1 MNKNWKTTFVVTA
14 VLLAAV
20 QARAETANATDQT
33 AQLQSANLFIEDGD
47 VRGYQESLR
56 VDTGFRINGDN
67 LKSEFLIMDNVI
79 KTFKAQAGLKAK
91 MPRTLPKAFDPIVL
105 DIADYINKIGK
116 AGGNDNEKK
125 NGMSNLVLAEKI
137 TRLGFCF
144 GTDPYGI
151 AAQIKKESTFER
163 QRVSGTG
170 AVGFTQ
176 MTGIAIDE
184 VNDQL
189 GNRGVNGTIVEN
201 IPYLREAANC
211 YLGTGMRFVPMFES
225 GVIPKGK
232 TVNGVAALLKRSKSY
247 LRSHVDSD
255 LIYGQ
260 ITLKVH
266 LARAKKKGLAG
277 RQAYID
283 AFKAYNGEPRGRAGK
298 YATEVMTSMKTI

>member
-1 MNKNWKTTFVVTA
+1 MNSNWKTTFVISA
-14 VLLAAV
+14 VLALSV
-20 QARAETANATDQT
+20 QAH
-33 AQLQSANLFIEDGD
+33 AQVVDESFQAQFQRGNFWIEDGNAD
-47 VRGYQESLR
+47 SYREELRTETGY
-56 VDTGFRINGDN
+56 RINGDN
-67 LKSEFLIMDNVI
+67 LKSEFLIMDSVI
-79 KTFKAQAGLKAK
+79 KIFKAQAALKAK
-91 MPRTLPKAFDPIVL
+91 MPATLPKAFDPIVL
-105 DIADYINKIGK
+105 DIATYINKIGK
-116 AGGNDNEKK
+116 AGSNDNEKK
-125 NGMSNLVLAEKI
+125 NGMSNLALAEKI
-137 TRLGFCF
+137 TRLSFCF
-144 GTDPYGI
+144 GTDPYGL

-163 QRVSGTG
+163 SRISGTG

-184 VNDQL
+184 VHDQL
-189 GNRGVNGTIVEN
+189 GNRGIDGAIMEN
-201 IPYLREAANC
+201 VPYLRTAAAC
-211 YLGTGMRFVPMFES
+211 YLGAGRRFVPMFES

-232 TVNGVAALLKRSKSY
+232 TVNNNGVYLKKSKTY
-247 LRSHVDSD
+247 LRTHVDSD